1 MVTAAPRRLQP
12 AVLRDSS
19 LFAAFQPLL
28 PLMLVVFIGF
38 LPMGMALPVLPRHVH
53 ETMGQGTV
61 MVGVVMGS
69 QYASS
74 FFARLFAGEVADV
87 RGVRLCVLAGLLVAC
102 CIGGVYLASAEVLD
116 RPALA
121 VGLVI
126 AGRLLTGIAEAFIIT
141 GTMAWGI
148 VRIGAEHAG
157 KVFGWMGVALFGAFG
172 VGAPIGVAVH
182 ARFGFA
188 GVGVAAMLVP
198 LAALVGTLFIS
209 DVPRVTLP
217 RLPFYR
223 VFGVVKLPGA
233 GLTLCAGG
241 YAMTTT
247 FAVLLFAQ
255 QGWGSGALAISGLSA
270 GFIAGRLLFGHLPD
284 KVGGAL
290 VALVSVLV
298 EAMGALIIWGAPN
311 AVFACVGA
319 ALTGGGYGLG
329 FQSFGVEAVHRAPPQ
344 SRGSAMGA
352 YVAFQDI
359 SMGLA
364 APLGGVLAAHAGLGS
379 VYLAAAFAALAAAG
393 VAVLLRQSPQ

>member
-1 MVTAAPRRLQP
+1 MVTAAPGRIQP
-12 AVLRDSS
+12 AVLLDAS
-19 LFAAFQPLL
+19 LFSAFLPLL

-38 LPMGMALPVLPRHVH
+38 LAMGMALPVLPRHVH
-53 ETMGQGTV
+53 ETLGQGTV

-74 FFARLFAGEVADV
+74 FFARLFAGEVADA

-102 CIGGVYLASAEVLD
+102 CIGAVYLASTQFPN

-121 VGLVI
+121 VALVI

-141 GTMAWGI
+141 GAMAWGI
-148 VRIGAEHAG
+148 GRVGADHAG

-172 VGAPIGVAVH
+172 AGAPIGVALH
-182 ARFGFA
+182 AHFGFA

-198 LAALVGTLFIS
+198 LAALVGTAFIPG
-209 DVPRVTLP
+209 VPRITLP

-223 VFGVVKLPGA
+223 VLGVVKLPGA

-247 FAVLLFAQ
+247 FAVLLFSQ
-255 QGWGSGALAISGLSA
+255 QGWGSGALAITSLGA

-284 KVGGAL
+284 KGGGAR

-298 EAMGALIIWGAPN
+298 EALGALMVWGAPN

-329 FQSFGVEAVHRAPPQ
+329 FQSFGVEAVRRAPPQ

-379 VYLAAAFAALAAAG
+379 VYLAAALAALAAAG
-393 VAVLLRQSPQ
+393 VAVVLLRPPQ

>member
-19 LFAAFQPLL
+19 LFAAFLPLL

-38 LPMGMALPVLPRHVH
+38 LAMGMALPVLPRHVH
-53 ETMGQGTV
+53 ETLGQGTV

-74 FFARLFAGEVADV
+74 FFARLFAGEVADA

-102 CIGGVYLASAEVLD
+102 CVGAVYLASAQFLG

-121 VGLVI
+121 VALVI

-141 GTMAWGI
+141 GAMAWGI
-148 VRIGAEHAG
+148 GRIGAGHAG

-172 VGAPIGVAVH
+172 TGAPIGVALH
-182 ARFGFA
+182 AHFGFA
-188 GVGVAAMLVP
+188 GVGLAAILVP
-198 LAALVGTLFIS
+198 LGALIGTTFIPG
-209 DVPRVTLP
+209 VPRLTLP
-217 RLPFYR
+217 RLPFYK
-223 VFGVVKLPGA
+223 VLGVVKLPGA

-255 QGWGSGALAISGLSA
+255 QGWGSGALAITSLGA

-284 KVGGAL
+284 KVGGAR

-298 EAMGALIIWGAPN
+298 EALGALMAWGAPN
-311 AVFACVGA
+311 ALLACVGA

-329 FQSFGVEAVHRAPPQ
+329 FQSFGVEAVRRAPPQ

-364 APLGGVLAAHAGLGS
+364 APLGGVLAAQTGLGS
-379 VYLAAAFAALAAAG
+379 VYLAAALAALAAAG
-393 VAVLLRQSPQ
+393 VAVLLLRSPQ